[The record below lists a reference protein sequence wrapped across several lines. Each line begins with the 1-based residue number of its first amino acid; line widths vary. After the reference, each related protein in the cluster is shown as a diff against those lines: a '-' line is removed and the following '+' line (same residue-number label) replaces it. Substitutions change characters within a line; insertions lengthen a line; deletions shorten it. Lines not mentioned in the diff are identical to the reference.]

1 MALIPV
7 VLNNVFSI
15 IDDRSPNLLV
25 AKNAVVEWFQ
35 HVNVE
40 MVAKETKTIV
50 ATLILPVENEQDA
63 QSKVKSLIVSMVNKD
78 SFSVSSGAY
87 HWTFERKKEGFS
99 LAKD

>member
-1 MALIPV
+1 
-7 VLNNVFSI
+7 
-15 IDDRSPNLLV
+15 
-25 AKNAVVEWFQ
+25 
-35 HVNVE
+35 
-40 MVAKETKTIV
+40 
-50 ATLILPVENEQDA
+50 LILPVENEQDA